1 MKIIKKVLFVL
12 LIAFVIAQFF
22 GPDKNEGDL
31 TSMDAFMA
39 ETNPPEDV
47 KIILKE
53 ACIDC
58 HSDVTQYPWYNTITP
73 VNYWLADHVK
83 DGKKHFNL
91 SNWEGNSVKRKDHK
105 FEELIEMVEDKEMPL
120 NSYTWTHTEA
130 KLTEAQIKS
139 VIDWAKLVRLK
150 YSLAPK
156 PE

>member
-31 TSMDAFMA
+31 TSIDAFMA
-39 ETNPPEDV
+39 ETKPPEEV
-47 KIILKE
+47 RIILKE

-58 HSDVTQYPWYNTITP
+58 HSDVTQYPWYNKITP

-130 KLTEAQIKS
+130 KLTDAQIKS
-139 VIDWAKLVRLK
+139 VTEWAKLVRLK